1 MKKQRKKPLFERRD
15 SVSLVGIQPEKEITA
30 HLTCEICGDTWFRD
44 MREKQ
49 LADYMTEN
57 VEANFRRVTDP
68 NDGTYVDVDGVI
80 CDGCEDFYN
89 DEYALAEDEEIEAQ
103 YFDELKEDACAAAGT
118 GEFAIW
124 HFDPELGDD
133 K

>member
-15 SVSLVGIQPEKEITA
+15 SVPLVGIQPEKEITA
-30 HLTCEICGDTWFRD
+30 HLTCEICNDTWFRD
-44 MREKQ
+44 MTEKQ
-49 LADYMTEN
+49 LTDYMTEN
-57 VEANFRRVTDP
+57 PEANFRRVADS

-80 CDGCEDFYN
+80 CDGCEDFYT
-89 DEYALAEDEEIEAQ
+89 DQCEIAEDEEIEAE
-103 YFDELKEDACAAAGT
+103 YLEELKEDACAAAGT